1 MTYDS
6 RPKGLSYSAGFFMLI
21 AFAIAGIIFSA
32 EIAKMV
38 WISMTGKN
46 FDQYIKGMA
55 DPAYSTVYKIMQL
68 VSMLGFFIPAIVVAW
83 LINRQP
89 FTLLGFSSHATLKQ
103 AGLVCLITAA
113 AIFVGGAL
121 SYVNHLIPVP
131 ADWRV
136 TFDKAENDYNRQVYA
151 ILGLK
156 SMTDYVLALVIMAF
170 LPALCEETLF
180 RGGLQ
185 NFLTRSTGKPWLAI
199 IIVSTIFSL
208 AHFSFYGFLFRF
220 LLGIVLGW
228 LYYYSGR
235 LWLSILAHFINNALA
250 ITVFYYYTRQ
260 GKALDVIKEDT
271 GSSAW
276 GFLAVPALIGL
287 FMLFRKESA
296 EVKAIY

>member
-6 RPKGLSYSAGFFMLI
+6 RLKGLSYSAGFFMLI

-38 WISMTGKN
+38 WVSMTGKH
-46 FDQYIKGMA
+46 FDEYVKGVA
-55 DPAYSTVYKIMQL
+55 NPAYATVYKIMQL
-68 VSMLGFFIPAIVVAW
+68 VSMLGFFIPPIIVAW

-89 FTLLGFSSHATLKQ
+89 FKLLGFSSQATAKQ

-113 AIFVGGAL
+113 AIFAGGAL
-121 SYVNHLIPVP
+121 AYFNQLIPLP
-131 ADWRV
+131 AEWKA
-136 TFDKAENDYNRQVYA
+136 TFDKAEKDYDQQIQA

-156 SMTDYVLALVIMAF
+156 NMTDYILALIIMAF

-199 IIVSTIFSL
+199 IIVSIIFSL
-208 AHFSFYGFLFRF
+208 AHFSFYGFLFRL

-250 ITVFYYYTRQ
+250 ITVFYYYTKQ
-260 GKALDVIKEDT
+260 GKAWDELKEDT
-271 GSSAW
+271 GSSIW
-276 GFLAVPALIGL
+276 GVLAIPVLIIL
-287 FMLFRKESA
+287 FSLFKRESA
-296 EVKAIY
+296 EAKAHY